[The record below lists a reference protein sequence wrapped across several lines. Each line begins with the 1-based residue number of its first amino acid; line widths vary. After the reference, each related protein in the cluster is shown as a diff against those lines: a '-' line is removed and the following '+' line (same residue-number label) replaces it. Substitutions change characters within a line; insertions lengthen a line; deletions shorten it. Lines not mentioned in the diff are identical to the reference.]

1 MEPGLVEGADCI
13 ILHPSIF
20 GSLHF
25 PFHFINTRVV
35 ECQSVEKLSIIQMLG
50 VKINVLLHD
59 GCHEKEAMIKSRPQS
74 EIHWDPALVTGTDE
88 IKGLHHL
95 LNIV

>member
-1 MEPGLVEGADCI
+1 
-13 ILHPSIF
+13 
-20 GSLHF
+20 
-25 PFHFINTRVV
+25 
-35 ECQSVEKLSIIQMLG
+35 MLG

-95 LNIV
+95 LNVV